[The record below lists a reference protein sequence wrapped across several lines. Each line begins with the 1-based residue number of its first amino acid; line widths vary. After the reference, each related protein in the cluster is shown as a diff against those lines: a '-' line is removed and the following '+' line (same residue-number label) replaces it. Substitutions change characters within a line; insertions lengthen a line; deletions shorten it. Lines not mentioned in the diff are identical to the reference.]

1 MYARNAFFEIAR
13 WVAAFAI
20 LLSLGT
26 LFGSNKISD
35 ADPAEVE
42 AAVIAQLDMTSM
54 LKADNQMV
62 KRLYG
67 LDPASFE
74 SCILYYPTTNMM
86 AEELLIVKLKDNTT
100 DSFAQD
106 DNYKTTDYTD
116 DSGRIVLVTYAKGDD
131 VVHFVLNYNTYTVK
145 VRLEG
150 INGNE
155 AFEVPAYGFRRING
169 TVLAD

>member
-74 SCILYYPTTNMM
+74 SCVLYYPNTNMM
-86 AEELLIVKLKDNTT
+86 AEEVLILKLT
-100 DSFAQD
+100 DTSQQEAVRAAIEARVQTQ
-106 DNYKTTDYTD
+106 KTTFDGYGVEQYALLTD
-116 DSGRIVLVTYAKGDD
+116 NCIIDIRGNYVLF
-131 VVHFVLNYNTYTVK
+131 VVNADCDK
-145 VRLEG
+145 ARD
-150 INGNE
+150 
-155 AFEVPAYGFRRING
+155 AF
-169 TVLAD
+169 ADAL

>member
-42 AAVIAQLDMTSM
+42 AAVTAQLDMTSM

-74 SCILYYPTTNMM
+74 SCILYYPNTNMM
-86 AEELLIVKLKDNTT
+86 AEEVLILKLKDTSQQEAVRT
-100 DSFAQD
+100 AIEARVETQ
-106 DNYKTTDYTD
+106 KTTFDGYGVEQYALLTENCIID
-116 DSGRIVLVTYAKGDD
+116 IRGNYVLFVVNADCAKARD
-131 VVHFVLNYNTYTVK
+131 
-145 VRLEG
+145 
-150 INGNE
+150 
-155 AFEVPAYGFRRING
+155 AF
-169 TVLAD
+169 ADAL